1 MKTSVYLTR
10 AREVT
15 AYNSTTATRIQGE
28 KDAKGEQKARAS
40 EVKKVLKV
48 SGFSID
54 VEPLIF
60 SQLLVL
66 LTSNLTLSRE
76 ESKVIWR
83 QKEPKAKKD
92 MESLRLKY
100 VSTSSTSRRV

>member
-15 AYNSTTATRIQGE
+15 AYSSTTATRIQGE

-40 EVKKVLKV
+40 EVKKVLKKRCLV
-48 SGFSID
+48 FSID
-54 VEPLIF
+54 VEHLIF
-60 SQLLVL
+60 SQFIGFSDFNLDPLSL
-66 LTSNLTLSRE
+66 ATSE
-76 ESKVIWR
+76 HCEKSKVIWK

-92 MESLRLKY
+92 MESLRL
-100 VSTSSTSRRV
+100 